1 MSGRGGARHFSKP
14 LIDQGLLYKVLCDHE
29 DLVMDMKGYE
39 QLSRNSAVNPK
50 AMHQMLPLIN
60 ALVDIEG
67 SAEIH
72 PQGVRSALLHLITE
86 KPELNTSKYNGA
98 VFVNLR
104 AERLGVLLHHVR
116 KLARNKPT
124 PSVVSAL
131 TAQEFQE
138 LTETLK
144 KVQLRQTLPLKK
156 GGSQAAQAGE
166 CSKGSLKKDWQPL
179 KKGKALKATAS
190 SKGTLKKVKQGSPL
204 KKGVVWGDGQPMV
217 AVSPNSRKLKSTAS
231 DVSVDSAGFPKM
243 LASPKASPPRLWKQ
257 KRPGSK
263 HQAEPTRHEDLKA
276 ALGVLKKP
284 AAALKKAVAKEGS
297 LKKVPAKKVSLKKE
311 TRKPWVKL
319 SKTTAKKPPR
329 CYLTGSHSNEQ
340 KKFLIVEVAKTRS
353 LQYSWVVDRIKESLE
368 KDHLTKEEALQM
380 REDLCAEFP

>member
-116 KLARNKPT
+116 KLARNTPT

-204 KKGVVWGDGQPMV
+204 KKGLFGEMG
-217 AVSPNSRKLKSTAS
+217 SPWLLSPQI
-231 DVSVDSAGFPKM
+231 AGSSSPLQAM
-243 LASPKASPPRLWKQ
+243 SLWTLQASPRCWLAPKQVHQGCGNKKGQAANTRLNL
-257 KRPGSK
+257 PGM
-263 HQAEPTRHEDLKA
+263 
-276 ALGVLKKP
+276 
-284 AAALKKAVAKEGS
+284 
-297 LKKVPAKKVSLKKE
+297 
-311 TRKPWVKL
+311 
-319 SKTTAKKPPR
+319 KT
-329 CYLTGSHSNEQ
+329 
-340 KKFLIVEVAKTRS
+340 
-353 LQYSWVVDRIKESLE
+353 
-368 KDHLTKEEALQM
+368 
-380 REDLCAEFP
+380 

>member
-1 MSGRGGARHFSKP
+1 MQQGFREKGLAAFEKGQSFEGNCQQQRH
-14 LIDQGLLYKVLCDHE
+14 LE
-29 DLVMDMKGYE
+29 KGE
-39 QLSRNSAVNPK
+39 
-50 AMHQMLPLIN
+50 
-60 ALVDIEG
+60 
-67 SAEIH
+67 
-72 PQGVRSALLHLITE
+72 
-86 KPELNTSKYNGA
+86 
-98 VFVNLR
+98 
-104 AERLGVLLHHVR
+104 
-116 KLARNKPT
+116 
-124 PSVVSAL
+124 
-131 TAQEFQE
+131 
-138 LTETLK
+138 
-144 KVQLRQTLPLKK
+144 
-156 GGSQAAQAGE
+156 AG
-166 CSKGSLKKDWQPL
+166 QPL
-179 KKGKALKATAS
+179 E
-190 SKGTLKKVKQGSPL
+190 
-204 KKGVVWGDGQPMV
+204 KGVVWGDGQPMV

>member
-144 KVQLRQTLPLKK
+144 KVQLRQTLPLKI
-156 GGSQAAQAGE
+156 GGSLAAQAGE
-166 CSKGSLKKDWQPL
+166 RSKGSLKKDWQGQSFEGNCQQRRHL
-179 KKGKALKATAS
+179 EKGEA
-190 SKGTLKKVKQGSPL
+190 
-204 KKGVVWGDGQPMV
+204 GQPLEKGCCLGRWV
-217 AVSPNSRKLKSTAS
+217 YRKLMSTAS

-263 HQAEPTRHEDLKA
+263 HQAEPTRHEDLNA
-276 ALGVLKKP
+276 TLGVMKKP
-284 AAALKKAVAKEGS
+284 AAALKKAVAKKGS

-340 KKFLIVEVAKTRS
+340 QKFLIVEVAKTRS

-380 REDLCAEFP
+380 REDFCAEFP

>member
-1 MSGRGGARHFSKP
+1 MLSTPK
-14 LIDQGLLYKVLCDHE
+14 LC
-29 DLVMDMKGYE
+29 
-39 QLSRNSAVNPK
+39 A
-50 AMHQMLPLIN
+50 MLPLIN

-179 KKGKALKATAS
+179 KKGKALEATAS

-204 KKGVVWGDGQPMV
+204 KKGVVWGDGQPIV
-217 AVSPNSRKLKSTAS
+217 AVSPNSRQLKSTAS

-243 LASPKASPPRLWKQ
+243 L
-257 KRPGSK
+257 K

-284 AAALKKAVAKEGS
+284 AAALKKEVAKKGP
-297 LKKVPAKKVSLKKE
+297 LKKVPAKKVSLKKG

-319 SKTTAKKPPR
+319 SKTTAKRPPR
-329 CYLTGSHSNEQ
+329 CCLTGSHSNEQ
-340 KKFLIVEVAKTRS
+340 KNF
-353 LQYSWVVDRIKESLE
+353 
-368 KDHLTKEEALQM
+368 
-380 REDLCAEFP
+380 

>member
-1 MSGRGGARHFSKP
+1 
-14 LIDQGLLYKVLCDHE
+14 
-29 DLVMDMKGYE
+29 
-39 QLSRNSAVNPK
+39 
-50 AMHQMLPLIN
+50 MLPLIN

-72 PQGVRSALLHLITE
+72 PHGVRSALLHLITE
-86 KPELNTSKYNGA
+86 KPELNTSKYN
-98 VFVNLR
+98 VNFR

-156 GGSQAAQAGE
+156 GGPQAAQAGE

-204 KKGVVWGDGQPMV
+204 KRGVVWGDGQPMV

-243 LASPKASPPRLWKQ
+243 LASPKASPPRLC
-257 KRPGSK
+257 GNI
-263 HQAEPTRHEDLKA
+263 LK
-276 ALGVLKKP
+276 
-284 AAALKKAVAKEGS
+284 
-297 LKKVPAKKVSLKKE
+297 
-311 TRKPWVKL
+311 
-319 SKTTAKKPPR
+319 
-329 CYLTGSHSNEQ
+329 
-340 KKFLIVEVAKTRS
+340 
-353 LQYSWVVDRIKESLE
+353 
-368 KDHLTKEEALQM
+368 LTKQLYNVVVYTPKLRRTIVICSTTKCKLQ
-380 REDLCAEFP
+380 L